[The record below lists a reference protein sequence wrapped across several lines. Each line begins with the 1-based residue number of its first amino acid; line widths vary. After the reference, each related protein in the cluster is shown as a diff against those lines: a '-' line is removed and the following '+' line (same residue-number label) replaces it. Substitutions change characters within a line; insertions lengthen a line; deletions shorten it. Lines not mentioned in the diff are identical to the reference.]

1 MWRVTSI
8 SFKFYKIKGMFMG
21 TIFVLYP
28 WKCNTRQ
35 ITLGQALQTKFF
47 FIESVAKKNKKN
59 NENEN

>member
-1 MWRVTSI
+1 
-8 SFKFYKIKGMFMG
+8 MG